1 MPSHCFQTLS
11 KFPGEN
17 MIEFEVTFNE
27 NPTSRLRNL
36 QEATSTASDIN
47 LCDKS
52 WIRDANLRSAGFVK
66 HSGNTDGIVGI
77 ALNGV
82 PIYSG
87 TSELGF
93 DAFFPKSYSGRFS
106 TPKRVET
113 DLCLGSAEYGGY
125 YKYYGFSPCIFETE
139 QASV

>member
-1 MPSHCFQTLS
+1 MT
-11 KFPGEN
+11 
-17 MIEFEVTFNE
+17 I
-27 NPTSRLRNL
+27 
-36 QEATSTASDIN
+36 SDIN

-52 WIRDANLRSAGFVK
+52 WIRDANLFRSVGFIK

-87 TSELGF
+87 TSELGY
-93 DAFFPKSYSGRFS
+93 DAFYPKSYGKFVN
-106 TPKRVET
+106 PKRVET
-113 DLCLGSAEYGGY
+113 DLCLGSTEYSDF

-139 QASV
+139 QASSLS

>member
-1 MPSHCFQTLS
+1 MQ
-11 KFPGEN
+11 
-17 MIEFEVTFNE
+17 
-27 NPTSRLRNL
+27 
-36 QEATSTASDIN
+36 QATSTTSDIN

-52 WIRDANLRSAGFVK
+52 WIRDANLIRSVGFVK

-93 DAFFPKSYSGRFS
+93 DAFFPKSYGKFVN
-106 TPKRVET
+106 PKRIET
-113 DLCLGSAEYGGY
+113 DLCLGSAEYGNF

-139 QASV
+139 